1 MNSIDQLVKYIKQSK
16 NIVFFGG
23 AGVSVESGIPDFRSD
38 NGLYNDKGT
47 MKEFGFNAN
56 IPVETILSHSFF
68 IRYPNEFYN
77 FYRNKMVY
85 LNAKPNSCHLA
96 LAKLEKMGKLKA
108 VITQNIDGLHSMAG
122 SENVYELHGSIY
134 RNHCMNCG
142 KSYDI
147 SYIMNSVD
155 TPCCSECRGL
165 VKPDVVLYEESLDNE
180 ILYKSILAI
189 SKADVL
195 IVGGTSLSVY
205 PAAGLIQY
213 YKGDKLVI
221 INKSITQY
229 DQRANLVINQNIG
242 EVFKEVM
249 EELDD
254 NGD

>member
-1 MNSIDQLVKYIKQSK
+1 MNSIDQLIKYIKGSK

-38 NGLYNDKGT
+38 NGLYNDKDT
-47 MKEFGFNAN
+47 MKEFGHNAN

-68 IRYPNEFYN
+68 IRYPEEFYN
-77 FYRNKMVY
+77 FYRNKMIY
-85 LNAKPNSCHLA
+85 LKAKPNPCHIA

-122 SENVYELHGSIY
+122 SNNVLELHGSIY
-134 RNHCMNCG
+134 RNHCNNCG

-147 SYIMNSVD
+147 DYIMNSEGA
-155 TPCCSECRGL
+155 PHCSECRGI
-165 VKPDVVLYEESLDNE
+165 VKPDVVLYEESLDTE
-180 ILYKSILAI
+180 TLYKAIMAI

-205 PAAGLIQY
+205 PAAGLLQY
-213 YKGDKLVI
+213 YTGNKLVI
-221 INKSITQY
+221 INRSITQY
-229 DQRANLVINQNIG
+229 DQKANLVINQNIG

-249 EELDD
+249 EELE
-254 NGD
+254 